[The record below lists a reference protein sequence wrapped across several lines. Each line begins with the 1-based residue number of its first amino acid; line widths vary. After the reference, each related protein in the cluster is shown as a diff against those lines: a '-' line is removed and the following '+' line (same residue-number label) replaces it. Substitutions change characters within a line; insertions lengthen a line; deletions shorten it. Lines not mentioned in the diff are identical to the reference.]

1 MSKLLS
7 LLVLLGLGYFG
18 VYMYYGV
25 AVEKVLD
32 EQLDERGMTAVEVE
46 KLDYG
51 WLAPVNTSA
60 NVSADV
66 TYKGASASLELDVE
80 GHPLFGDELK
90 VSFGSLQGVSL
101 GIGLGQ

>member
-46 KLDYG
+46 RLDYD

-60 NVSADV
+60 RVSAEV
-66 TYKGASASLELDVE
+66 RYRGAAASLELDVA

-90 VSFGSLQGVSL
+90 VSFGSLQGLSL
-101 GIGLGQ
+101 GIDFGQ

>member
-18 VYMYYGV
+18 VYTYYGV
-25 AVEKVLD
+25 AVEKALD
-32 EQLDERGMTAVEVE
+32 EQLDKRGMTAVEVE

-51 WLAPVNTSA
+51 WLAPVSTAAS
-60 NVSADV
+60 VSAEV
-66 TYKGASASLELDVE
+66 RYRGAAASLDLDVE

-90 VSFGSLQGVSL
+90 VSFGSLQGLSL
-101 GIGLGQ
+101 GIGFGE